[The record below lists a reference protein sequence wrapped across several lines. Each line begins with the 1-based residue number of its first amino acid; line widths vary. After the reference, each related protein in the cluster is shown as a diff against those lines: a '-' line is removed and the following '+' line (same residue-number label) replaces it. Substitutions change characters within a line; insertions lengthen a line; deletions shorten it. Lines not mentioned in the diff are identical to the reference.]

1 MATDRMAVLAA
12 ILEQGVIPVFTHT
25 DPDVC
30 WGVIEACAKGGAPCV
45 EFTARSPLAF
55 ETFRA
60 FSARHVNG
68 AGRACVGV
76 GSVVDAP
83 TAALYINYGARFVVS
98 PSLNPEIARLCNR
111 RKVAYLPGCGSLTEI
126 GQAEELGC
134 EIVKMFPGAAVGGP
148 DFVRNVLA
156 PQPWTRIM
164 PTGGVEP
171 TRESLGAWVSAGA
184 AAVGIGS
191 KLLSQPRMDAK
202 DYAGIEHAVRAAVD
216 LMQTV
221 RGSR

>member
-12 ILEQGVIPVFTHT
+12 ILEQGVVPVFNHP
-25 DPDVC
+25 DPEVC
-30 WGVIEACAKGGAPCV
+30 LGVIEACARGGAPCV
-45 EFTARSPLAF
+45 ELTNRGDLAF
-55 ETFRA
+55 ETFRQIA
-60 FSARHVNG
+60 PRLLRGGS
-68 AGRACVGV
+68 RAIVGI

-83 TAALYINYGARFVVS
+83 TTALYLAYGARFVVS
-98 PSLNPEIARLCNR
+98 PSLSPEIARLCNR
-111 RKVAYLPGCGSLTEI
+111 RKVAYLPGCGSVTEI

-134 EIVKMFPGAAVGGP
+134 EIVKMFPGSSVGGP
-148 DFVRNVLA
+148 EFIKNVLA

-171 TRESLGAWVSAGA
+171 TKESLGVWVKAGA
-184 AAVGIGS
+184 SAVGIGS
-191 KLLSQPRMDAK
+191 RLVSADLLDKK
-202 DYAGIEHAVRAAVD
+202 DYAGVEHAVRAAVD